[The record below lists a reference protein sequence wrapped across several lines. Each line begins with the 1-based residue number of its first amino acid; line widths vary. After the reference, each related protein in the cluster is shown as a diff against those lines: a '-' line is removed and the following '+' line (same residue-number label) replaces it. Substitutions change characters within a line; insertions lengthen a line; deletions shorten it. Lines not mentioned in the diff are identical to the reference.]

1 MKFGIVCDVE
11 GKTYLENGKTIE
23 GDGVNYL
30 FYITDEHLLHKV
42 RIISEVS
49 DPSKY
54 FYQKSP
60 TAEDGSY
67 TITRGYEEHIKDKL
81 IRKLQLIEGL
91 LGMQGN
97 IKRIYWNKPT
107 FEYYPETTEEHAQFN
122 ITPAWFYMNEMVP
135 DEPKLVSL
143 DILTWLINRLDV
155 VGPLNVPMAFYRE
168 AKAEYSASRYIN
180 TFFNSYFIIE
190 GLFGNGKWRT
200 NAVIEELTKSTVFTG
215 FVQDYLDEVAPNN
228 DPFEG
233 MTKAQLE
240 GELKSKNQP
249 FTTEGLINLI
259 VKKRGELHHF
269 SIGSSQ
275 PQGTPLNNSDFKN
288 LALVTFILAGNA
300 LLYSIDEQEKAYKTP

>member
-23 GDGVNYL
+23 GKGVNYL

-42 RIISEVS
+42 RIISEVD

-54 FYQKSP
+54 FYHKSP
-60 TAEDGSY
+60 TAEDGSF
-67 TITRGYEEHIKDKL
+67 TVNRGYEEHIKDRL

-135 DEPKLVSL
+135 DEPRLVSF

-215 FVQDYLDEVAPNN
+215 FVQEYLDEVAPNN

-240 GELKSKNQP
+240 DELKSKNQP
-249 FTTEGLINLI
+249 FTAEGLINLI
-259 VKKRGELHHF
+259 VNLLRDK
-269 SIGSSQ
+269 SIRAKTRRCLEAQ
-275 PQGTPLNNSDFKN
+275 LRLLTLFFERFCRK
-288 LALVTFILAGNA
+288 LV
-300 LLYSIDEQEKAYKTP
+300 S